1 MRRHNLNRRSFLKLA
16 GVSTVAFGAASTG
29 LPSPLQASAEAKKTR
44 GQRFTAYD
52 RGVKSLSFCEM
63 CFWNC
68 GVDVYTRNGKV
79 HKLEGN
85 KLNPNNRGHLCAKGN
100 AGIQSTYDP
109 DRIPGP
115 MIRVGERGEGKFKKV
130 SWEEAFAEVHKRLAP
145 VLEKHGGESLATFM
159 HGTGEQYAHVL
170 TLALESPNITVPAY
184 SQCMGSREMAFALT
198 FGSGMSGHEPF
209 DMANSKH
216 MMIFGRNMAGAIQLR
231 EAADFAEGLA
241 RGARLTY
248 IDPRQSESAVR
259 ATDWLQIKPGT
270 DGALALGF
278 IHVIIRDRLYDVD
291 FIAKYA
297 HGFNELEAHV
307 KQYTP
312 EWAEKKCG
320 IDAKTI
326 ERIAWEFAKD
336 APNVVA
342 IPARRMTR
350 YGNDTQTVRAIAI
363 LNALMG
369 NWGVPGGIWV
379 RTAVPLDLPEHAH
392 PEEPDVPRADGVGE
406 GEAYPL
412 APPSLGRTNGI
423 FEATLT
429 QKPYPIKA
437 WLLYGTNPLSH
448 SSIGVNKL
456 FEAIKNLDVIIA
468 IDTQFSDTVMYA
480 DIVLP
485 ESTYLERDDAPYIQK
500 DKIPFITLRKAAIKP
515 LYDTKGA
522 YEICKGIAE
531 KFELD
536 DWFEE
541 LSPAHQI
548 EALERILTKE
558 QKETL
563 ERDGVLLFEDVDP
576 YPVAS
581 GSRPAFLTGTGK
593 VQLFVDDLVELHK
606 KHGEA
611 FSPLPVYLD
620 PPEPKKGEFRLLF
633 GRTPHHSHAR
643 SQNNWILLELQDD
656 TPVWIHPDDAEK
668 LGIKPGDKVTIHSA
682 DTGYT
687 SHPENV
693 KITRRIRAGS
703 VFINHGFGH
712 RTPLW
717 HLGNMKG
724 TKDNYYISDG
734 VDPISGA
741 AAFHNGFVT
750 ITKAA
755 S

>member
-1 MRRHNLNRRSFLKLA
+1 MRRHHLNRRGFLKLA
-16 GVSTVAFGAASTG
+16 GVSSVAFGAASTG
-29 LPSPLQASAEAKKTR
+29 LPSPLRASDKEKAAR
-44 GQRFTAYD
+44 GQRFLMYD
-52 RGVKSLSFCEM
+52 RGVKSPSFCEM

-85 KLNPNNRGHLCAKGN
+85 KLNPNNRGRLCAKGN
-100 AGIQSTYDP
+100 AGVHSTYDP
-109 DRIPGP
+109 DRIQGP
-115 MIRVGERGEGKFKKV
+115 MIRVGKRGEGKFKKV
-130 SWEEAFAEVHKRLAP
+130 TWKEAFAEVHKRLDP
-145 VLEKHGGESLATFM
+145 ILKKHGPRSLATFM
-159 HGTGEQYAHVL
+159 HGTGEQYVHKL
-170 TLALESPNITVPAY
+170 TLALGSPNITVPAY
-184 SQCMGSREMAFALT
+184 SQCMGSREMAWALT
-198 FGSGMSGHEPF
+198 FGTGVSGHETY
-209 DMANSKH
+209 DMAYSKH
-216 MMIFGRNMAGAIQLR
+216 MMIFGRNMAGAIQVR
-231 EAADFAEGLA
+231 EAEDFAEGLA

-259 ATDWLQIKPGT
+259 ATDWLQIHPGS

-291 FIAKYA
+291 FVTKYT
-297 HGFNELEAHV
+297 HGFNELEAHI
-307 KQYTP
+307 KQFTP
-312 EWAEKKCG
+312 EWAEKECG

-336 APNVVA
+336 APHVVA

-369 NWGVPGGIWV
+369 NWGVPGGIFV
-379 RTAVPLDLPEHAH
+379 RTAAPLELPHHEHP
-392 PEEPDVPRADGVGE
+392 PEPKVRRADGVGE
-406 GEAYPL
+406 GEKYPF

-429 QKPYPIKA
+429 GKPYPIKA

-448 SSIGVNKL
+448 SSIGVNHL
-456 FEAIKNLDVIIA
+456 FKAMENLDLIIA

-500 DKIPFITLRKAAIKP
+500 DKIPFVALRKAAVKP
-515 LYDTKGA
+515 LYDTLGC
-522 YEICKGIAE
+522 YDISRGIAE
-531 KFELD
+531 KFGLEK
-536 DWFEE
+536 WFEH
-541 LSPAHQI
+541 SPADRI
-548 EALERILTKE
+548 KELEEALTKE
-558 QKETL
+558 QRETL

-581 GSRPAFLTGTGK
+581 GATPAFMTSTGK
-593 VQLFVDDLVELHK
+593 VNLFVDDLVEMYK

-611 FSPLPVYLD
+611 FSPLPIYQA
-620 PPEPKKGEFRLLF
+620 PPQPGKGEFRLLF

-643 SQNNWILLELQDD
+643 SQNNWVLLELQDD
-656 TPVWIHPDDAEK
+656 TPVWIHPDDADK
-668 LGIKPGDKVTIHSA
+668 LGIKEGDKVTIHSKI
-682 DTGYT
+682 TGYT
-687 SHPENV
+687 SEPESV
-693 KITRRIRAGS
+693 KITRRIKAGS

-712 RTPLW
+712 RSRLW
-717 HLGNMKG
+717 SRGDGKG
-724 TKDNYYISDG
+724 TKDNCFISDG

-741 AAFHNGFVT
+741 AAFHNGFVR
-750 ITKAA
+750 IQKV
-755 S
+755 SS

>member
-1 MRRHNLNRRSFLKLA
+1 MRRHHLNRRGFLKLA
-16 GVSTVAFGAASTG
+16 GVSSVAFGAASTG
-29 LPSPLQASAEAKKTR
+29 LPSPLRASDKEKAAR
-44 GQRFTAYD
+44 GQRFLMYD
-52 RGVKSLSFCEM
+52 RGVKSPSFCEM

-85 KLNPNNRGHLCAKGN
+85 KLNPNNRGRLCAKGN
-100 AGIQSTYDP
+100 AGVHSTYDP
-109 DRIPGP
+109 DRIQGP
-115 MIRVGERGEGKFKKV
+115 MIRVGKRGEGKFKKV
-130 SWEEAFAEVHKRLAP
+130 TWKEAFAEVHKRLDP
-145 VLEKHGGESLATFM
+145 ILKKHGSRSLATFM
-159 HGTGEQYAHVL
+159 HGTGEQYVHKL
-170 TLALESPNITVPAY
+170 TLALGSPNITVPAY
-184 SQCMGSREMAFALT
+184 SQCMGSREMAWALT
-198 FGSGMSGHEPF
+198 FGTGVSGHETY
-209 DMANSKH
+209 DMAYSKH
-216 MMIFGRNMAGAIQLR
+216 MMIFGRNMAGAIQVR
-231 EAADFAEGLA
+231 EAEDFAEGLA

-259 ATDWLQIKPGT
+259 ATDWLQIHPGS

-291 FIAKYA
+291 FVTKYT

-307 KQYTP
+307 KQFTP
-312 EWAEKKCG
+312 EWAEKECG

-336 APNVVA
+336 APHVVA

-369 NWGVPGGIWV
+369 NWGVPGGIFV
-379 RTAVPLDLPEHAH
+379 RTAAPLELPRHEHP
-392 PEEPDVPRADGVGE
+392 PEPEVRRADGVGE
-406 GEAYPL
+406 GEKYPF

-429 QKPYPIKA
+429 GKPYPIKA

-448 SSIGVNKL
+448 SSIGVNHL
-456 FEAIKNLDVIIA
+456 FKAMENLDLIIA

-500 DKIPFITLRKAAIKP
+500 DKIPFVALRKAAVKP
-515 LYDTKGA
+515 LYDTLGC
-522 YEICKGIAE
+522 YDISRGIAE
-531 KFELD
+531 KFGLEK
-536 DWFEE
+536 WFEH
-541 LSPAHQI
+541 SPADRI
-548 EALERILTKE
+548 KELEEALTKE
-558 QKETL
+558 QRERL
-563 ERDGVLLFEDVDP
+563 EKDGVLLFEDVDP

-581 GSRPAFLTGTGK
+581 GATPAFMTSTGK
-593 VQLFVDDLVELHK
+593 VNLFVDDLVEMYK

-611 FSPLPVYLD
+611 FSPLPIYQA
-620 PPEPKKGEFRLLF
+620 PPQPGKGEFRLLF

-643 SQNNWILLELQDD
+643 SQNNWVLLELQDD
-656 TPVWIHPDDAEK
+656 TPVWIHPDDADK
-668 LGIKPGDKVTIHSA
+668 LGIKEGDKVTIHSKI
-682 DTGYT
+682 TGYT
-687 SHPENV
+687 SEPEPV
-693 KITRRIRAGS
+693 KITRRIKAGS

-712 RTPLW
+712 RSRLW
-717 HLGNMKG
+717 NRGDSKG
-724 TKDNYYISDG
+724 TKDNCFISDG
-734 VDPISGA
+734 IDPISGA
-741 AAFHNGFVT
+741 AAFHNGFVR
-750 ITKAA
+750 IQKAA

>member
-1 MRRHNLNRRSFLKLA
+1 MRRHDLNRRGFLKLA
-16 GVSTVAFGAASTG
+16 GVSSVAFGAATTG
-29 LPSPLQASAEAKKTR
+29 IPSPFQASAEAKRTR
-44 GQRFTAYD
+44 GQRFTTYD
-52 RGVKSLSFCEM
+52 RGVKTQSFCEM

-68 GVDVYTRNGKV
+68 GVDVYTRDKKI

-109 DRIPGP
+109 DRIQGP
-115 MIRVGERGEGKFKKV
+115 MIRVGKRGEGKFKQV
-130 SWEEAFAEVHKRLAP
+130 SWKEAFEHVHKKLAP
-145 VLEKHGGESLATFM
+145 ILEKHGGESLATFM

-209 DMANSKH
+209 DMAHSKH
-216 MMIFGRNMAGAIQLR
+216 MMIFGRNMAGAIQVR
-231 EAADFAEGLA
+231 EAEDFAEGLA

-259 ATDWLQIKPGT
+259 ANDWLQINPGS

-291 FIAKYA
+291 FIAKYG
-297 HGFNELEAHV
+297 HGFNKLEAHV
-307 KQYTP
+307 KQFTP
-312 EWAEKKCG
+312 EWAEKRCG

-350 YGNDTQTVRAIAI
+350 YGNDTQTVRAIAV

-369 NWGVPGGIWV
+369 NWGVPGGIFV
-379 RTAVPLDLPEHAH
+379 RTAAPIEMPEHEH
-392 PEEPDVPRADGVGE
+392 PEVDARRADGVGKDE
-406 GEAYPL
+406 QYPF

-423 FEATLT
+423 YEATLT

-448 SSIGVNKL
+448 SSIGANKL
-456 FEAIKNLDVIIA
+456 FDAIKNLDLIIA
-468 IDTQFSDTVMYA
+468 IDTQYSDTVMYA

-485 ESTYLERDDAPYIQK
+485 ESTYLERDDAPFIQK
-500 DKIPFITLRKAAIKP
+500 DKIPFVALRKAAIKP
-515 LYDTKGA
+515 IYDTKGA
-522 YEICKGIAE
+522 YDICKGIAE
-531 KFELD
+531 KFEVD
-536 DWFEE
+536 DWFEG
-541 LSPAHQI
+541 LAPQHQI
-548 EALERILTKE
+548 EALEQALTQE
-558 QKETL
+558 QRKTL
-563 ERDGVLLFEDVDP
+563 ERDGTLLFEDVDP

-581 GSRPAFLTGTGK
+581 GANPVFMTSTGK
-593 VQLFVDDLVELHK
+593 VQLFVDDLVEMHK

-611 FSPLPVYLD
+611 YAPLPVYID
-620 PPEPKKGEFRLLF
+620 PPQPKKGEFRLLF

-656 TPVWIHPDDAEK
+656 TPVWIHPDDASR
-668 LGIKPGDKVTIHSA
+668 LGIKTGDKVTISSTV
-682 DTGYT
+682 TGYT
-687 SHPENV
+687 SAPEMV
-693 KITRRIRAGS
+693 KITRRIKAGS
-703 VFINHGFGH
+703 VFVHHGFGH
-712 RTPLW
+712 RSVRW
-717 HLGNMKG
+717 SRGNMKG
-724 TKDNYYISDG
+724 TKENYFISDG
-734 VDPISGA
+734 IDPISGA
-741 AAFHNGFVT
+741 AAFHNGFVQ
-750 ITKAA
+750 IKKV
-755 S
+755 SS